1 MEVSTRQLRAFRLV
15 AQHRNFTRAA
25 EALFIT
31 PSGLSVLIREL
42 ESRVGFR
49 LFERT
54 TRHVE
59 LTPHGRELLAVI
71 QRSLEELDA
80 AIANIGRS
88 AKRSSQSISLGT
100 TPLVAANILPP
111 AMREFRKQ
119 RPDLR
124 IQLFDADLPT
134 LIKMVEAGKLD
145 MSLGIFKG
153 MAGVRRE
160 PFFRF
165 SLMVARAATEGERPR
180 PATTPWSALNGETL
194 ISLSSGHPHQQLID
208 KHLAQAGVK
217 VQIGSVV
224 NLLDTQIALVE
235 AEEGIAIIPSFGL
248 PACRNRKVVMSQLI
262 NPVVRFEFHLISNR
276 AKKLPPGADEFA
288 SFLKSYIARW
298 AGTRWRSLARPA
310 RLALPHGERHGVRTC
325 GKTHP
330 NSTASSFKSPLI
342 RSRKRIDH
350 RSRWHHPER
359 QGAMMR

>member
-42 ESRVGFR
+42 ENRVGFR
-49 LFERT
+49 LFDRT

-59 LTPHGRELLAVI
+59 LTTHGTELLAVI

-80 AIANIGRS
+80 GIANIGRS
-88 AKRSSQSISLGT
+88 AKRDSQSISLGV

-111 AMREFRKQ
+111 AIREFRKQ
-119 RPDLR
+119 RPSLR

-134 LIKMVEAGKLD
+134 LMKMVETGKLD
-145 MSLGIFKG
+145 MSIGIFKG
-153 MAGVRRE
+153 MVGVRRE

-165 SLMVARAATEGERPR
+165 SLMVARAASNGTPPR
-180 PATTPWSALNGETL
+180 ATTSWAALDGETL
-194 ISLSSGHPHQQLID
+194 ISLSPGHPHQQLID
-208 KHLAQAGVK
+208 KHLVQAGVR

-248 PACRNRKVVMSQLI
+248 PACRNRKVVTSRLVS
-262 NPVVRFEFHLISNR
+262 PVASLEFHLISNR
-276 AKKLPPGADEFA
+276 GKELPPGADEFT
-288 SFLKSYIARW
+288 SFLKSHIATW
-298 AGTRWRSLARPA
+298 AGRA
-310 RLALPHGERHGVRTC
+310 GV
-325 GKTHP
+325 
-330 NSTASSFKSPLI
+330 L
-342 RSRKRIDH
+342 
-350 RSRWHHPER
+350 
-359 QGAMMR
+359 

>member
-42 ESRVGFR
+42 EYRVGFR
-49 LFERT
+49 LFDRT

-59 LTPHGRELLAVI
+59 LTTHGMELLGVI

-80 AIANIGRS
+80 GIANIGRS
-88 AKRSSQSISLGT
+88 AKRDRQSLSLGV

-111 AMREFRKQ
+111 AIREFRKQ

-134 LIKMVEAGKLD
+134 LMKMVETGKLD
-145 MSLGIFKG
+145 MSIGIFKG
-153 MAGVRRE
+153 MVGVRRE

-165 SLMVARAATEGERPR
+165 SLMVARAPSDGMPPR
-180 PATTPWSALNGETL
+180 ATTSWSALDGETV
-194 ISLSSGHPHQQLID
+194 ISLSPGHPHQQLID
-208 KHLAQAGVK
+208 KHLAQAGVR

-248 PACRNRKVVMSQLI
+248 AACRNRMIAMSQLI
-262 NPVVRFEFHLISNR
+262 NPVVRIEFHLISNR
-276 AKKLPPGADEFA
+276 AKKLPPGAEEFA
-288 SFLKSYIARW
+288 SYLKSYIATW
-298 AGTRWRSLARPA
+298 AGRA
-310 RLALPHGERHGVRTC
+310 GV
-325 GKTHP
+325 
-330 NSTASSFKSPLI
+330 L
-342 RSRKRIDH
+342 
-350 RSRWHHPER
+350 
-359 QGAMMR
+359 

>member
-1 MEVSTRQLRAFRLV
+1 MEVTTRQLRAFRLV

-49 LFERT
+49 LFDRT

-59 LTPHGRELLAVI
+59 LTSQGRELLAVI

-80 AIANIGRS
+80 GIANIARN
-88 AKRSSQSISLGT
+88 AKHAQQQILLGT

-119 RPDLR
+119 RPDVR
-124 IQLFDADLPT
+124 VQLFDADLPT

-145 MSLGIFKG
+145 MSLGIFKA
-153 MAGVRRE
+153 MADVRRE

-165 SLMVARAATEGERPR
+165 SLMVARASQDDIPPR
-180 PATTPWSALNGETL
+180 RTTAWSALDGETL

-208 KHLAQAGVK
+208 KHLARAGVK
-217 VQIGSVV
+217 VQIGSIV

-235 AEEGIAIIPSFGL
+235 AEEGIAVIPSFGM
-248 PACRNRKVVMSQLI
+248 PACRNRKVVVSQLI
-262 NPVVRFEFHLISNR
+262 NPVVRFDFHLISSR
-276 AKKLPPGADEFA
+276 ARELPPGADEFT
-288 SFLKSYIARW
+288 SFLKSYVATW
-298 AGTRWRSLARPA
+298 AGRT
-310 RLALPHGERHGVRTC
+310 GV
-325 GKTHP
+325 
-330 NSTASSFKSPLI
+330 L
-342 RSRKRIDH
+342 
-350 RSRWHHPER
+350 
-359 QGAMMR
+359 

>member
-42 ESRVGFR
+42 ENRVGFR
-49 LFERT
+49 LFDRT

-59 LTPHGRELLAVI
+59 LTTHGTELLAVI

-80 AIANIGRS
+80 GIANIGRS
-88 AKRSSQSISLGT
+88 AKRDSHSISLGV

-111 AMREFRKQ
+111 AIREFRKQ
-119 RPDLR
+119 RPNLR

-134 LIKMVEAGKLD
+134 LMKMVETGKLD
-145 MSLGIFKG
+145 MSIGIFKG
-153 MAGVRRE
+153 MVGVRRE

-165 SLMVARAATEGERPR
+165 SLMVARAASNGMPPR
-180 PATTPWSALNGETL
+180 ATTSWAALDGETV
-194 ISLSSGHPHQQLID
+194 ISLSPGHPHQQLID
-208 KHLAQAGVK
+208 KHLLQAGVR

-248 PACRNRKVVMSQLI
+248 PACRNRKVVTSRLV
-262 NPVVRFEFHLISNR
+262 NPVASLEFHLISNR
-276 AKKLPPGADEFA
+276 GKELPPGADEFTA
-288 SFLKSYIARW
+288 FLKSHIATW
-298 AGTRWRSLARPA
+298 AGRA
-310 RLALPHGERHGVRTC
+310 GV
-325 GKTHP
+325 
-330 NSTASSFKSPLI
+330 L
-342 RSRKRIDH
+342 
-350 RSRWHHPER
+350 
-359 QGAMMR
+359 

>member
-49 LFERT
+49 LFDRT
-54 TRHVE
+54 TRQVD

-80 AIANIGRS
+80 AVANIGRS
-88 AKRSSQSISLGT
+88 ARRSHQSISLGT
-100 TPLVAANILPP
+100 TPLVAANVLPP

-119 RPDLR
+119 RPDVR

-134 LIKMVEAGKLD
+134 LIKMVETGKLD

-165 SLMVARAATEGERPR
+165 SLMVARAATQDLPPR
-180 PATTPWSALNGETL
+180 ATTAWTALDGETL

-208 KHLAQAGVK
+208 KQLAQAGVN
-217 VQIGSVV
+217 VQLGATV

-235 AEEGIAIIPSFGL
+235 AEEGIAVIPSFGM
-248 PACRNRKVVMSQLI
+248 PACRNRKVVVSQLV
-262 NPVVRFEFHLISNR
+262 NPVVRFDFHLISR
-276 AKKLPPGADEFA
+276 RGKELPPGADEFT
-288 SFLKSYIARW
+288 SFLKSYIATW
-298 AGTRWRSLARPA
+298 AGRA
-310 RLALPHGERHGVRTC
+310 GV
-325 GKTHP
+325 
-330 NSTASSFKSPLI
+330 L
-342 RSRKRIDH
+342 
-350 RSRWHHPER
+350 
-359 QGAMMR
+359 